1 MSYVNGNGDVVDIG
15 ADPSDIEQAVTD
27 WLDDHPDA
35 TTTVTDGSLTTSKLS
50 QSAYMQVGD
59 LTDIGRMIING
70 TITKI
75 DFIGNS
81 VVAGVGGTGY
91 DGNHLAPSPNSTGY
105 CFTNVMRKY
114 LAEKYGCTVVNQGM
128 SGASIE
134 DIEVYMNTIFSTG
147 SQCAIY
153 FADIN
158 DRNSSAEWNT
168 FMSHLPGFITTALG
182 KVKYFAVIP
191 QYPTRSDLAVSSSDA
206 DAFIAGA
213 TMERCYYGSLRK
225 KWLDY
230 ITIHGLTTLALTAD
244 AYHPNDLGYYHM
256 WKMVCEMLGIPYDPS
271 TDYSVN
277 GDWWVS

>member
-1 MSYVNGNGDVVDIG
+1 MSYVNGNGQIVDIG
-15 ADPSDIEQAVTD
+15 ADPADIEQAVTD

-35 TTTVTDGSLTTSKLS
+35 TTTVADGSLTTNKLS

-59 LTDIGRMIING
+59 LTDIGRMILNG

-75 DFIGNS
+75 DFIGDS
-81 VVAGVGGTGY
+81 VVAGLGGTGY
-91 DGNHLAPSPNSTGY
+91 NGSNSEPSTFSTGY

-114 LAEKYGCTVVNQGM
+114 LNEKYGCTVINQGI
-128 SGASIE
+128 SGQAITG
-134 DIEVYMNTIFSTG
+134 IKAHMNEIFSTG

-158 DRNSSAEWNT
+158 DRNSTEQWNT
-168 FMSHLPGFITTALG
+168 FKTELPSFITTALS
-182 KVKYFAVIP
+182 KVPYFAVIS
-191 QYPTRSDLAVSSSDA
+191 QYPTRSELTIKSSDA

-213 TMERCYYGSLRK
+213 TYGRCYYGSLRK

-230 ITIHGLTTLALTAD
+230 ITLNGITSTLTAD
-244 AYHPNDLGYYHM
+244 SYHPNDLGYYYM
-256 WKMVCEMLGIPYDPS
+256 WKMVCEMLGIQYDPN

-277 GDWWVS
+277 SDWWAS

>member
-1 MSYVNGNGDVVDIG
+1 MSFVNGNGDVVEIG
-15 ADPSDIEQAVTD
+15 IDPSEIGQAVAD
-27 WLDDHPDA
+27 WLEDNPQA
-35 TTTVTDGSLTTSKLS
+35 TTTVQDNSLTTSKLTD
-50 QSAYMQVGD
+50 SAYMQLGD

-70 TITKI
+70 DITKI

-81 VVAGVGGTGY
+81 VVAGLGGTGY
-91 DGNHLAPSPNSTGY
+91 NGSNSVPSTFSTGY

-114 LAEKYGCTVVNQGM
+114 LSEKYNCTVVNQGI
-128 SGASIE
+128 SGQAITGIE
-134 DIEVYMNTIFSTG
+134 NHMNEIFSTG

-158 DRNSSAEWNT
+158 DRGSAENWNT
-168 FMSHLPGFITTALG
+168 FKTDLPSFITTALT
-182 KVKYFAVIP
+182 KVKYFAVIS
-191 QYPTRSDLAVSSSDA
+191 QYPTRSELTIKSSDA

-213 TMERCYYGSLRK
+213 TKERCYYGSLRK

-230 ITIHGLTTLALTAD
+230 ITLHGLTTLALTAD

-256 WKMVCEMLGIPYDPS
+256 WKMVCEMLGIPYDPN

-277 GDWWVS
+277 SDWWVS